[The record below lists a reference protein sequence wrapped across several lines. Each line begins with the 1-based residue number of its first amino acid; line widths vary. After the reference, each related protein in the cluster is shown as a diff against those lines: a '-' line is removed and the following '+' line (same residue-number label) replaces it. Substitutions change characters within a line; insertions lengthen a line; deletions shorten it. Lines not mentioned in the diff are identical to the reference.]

1 MIEACNSP
9 FLAGCMQINLNMF
22 ALFDDLQ
29 SGLERHRLLASL
41 QNIGKDIQCHQ
52 ISFTSTILRS
62 WIRYVL
68 LKISAIAVPVE
79 QVINDPRL

>member
-1 MIEACNSP
+1 MVEASNSP
-9 FLAGCMQINLNMF
+9 FLTGFMQINLNMF

-41 QNIGKDIQCHQ
+41 QNIGKGIQCHQ
-52 ISFTSTILRS
+52 ISFTSTVLRS

-68 LKISAIAVPVE
+68 IKGAGSRSRKQTCYL
-79 QVINDPRL
+79 